1 MTQNLM
7 ILPTLV
13 CPARCAYCFGPH
25 EGGQLLS
32 IDALEAL
39 ATWQKSRLKP
49 DEKLQITFHGGEPLL
64 VGRIDN
70 RMKGWPVKEARA
82 RAVLQEVWRNQNGL
96 GNDAR

>member
-39 ATWQKSRLKP
+39 ATWQKAVSNPMKNCKSPFMAASR
-49 DEKLQITFHGGEPLL
+49 FWWGGLTT
-64 VGRIDN
+64 G
-70 RMKGWPVKEARA
+70 
-82 RAVLQEVWRNQNGL
+82 
-96 GNDAR
+96 